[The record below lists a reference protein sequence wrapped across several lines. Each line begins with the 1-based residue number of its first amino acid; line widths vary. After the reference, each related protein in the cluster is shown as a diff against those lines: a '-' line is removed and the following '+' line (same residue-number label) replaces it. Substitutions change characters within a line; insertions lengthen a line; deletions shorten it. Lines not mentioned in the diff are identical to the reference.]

1 MSLQKQI
8 LITIAL
14 IVFVLL
20 GFEMTNIDVWT
31 QNHFY
36 DAGALA
42 KTPLDRWLISK
53 NDPFTEHWLH
63 EFPRDIAA
71 YSAVGLLLAFTASFF
86 AKPLAAYRSRI
97 LFLALSIALT
107 AFFVGGAK
115 KYTNTFCPNQT
126 TLYGGDIPHV
136 TVLESYPKDFVQ
148 TRKGRCYPAGH
159 ATAGFSFMALWFVFR
174 NRRAKIAGLTFGVAY
189 GWVLG
194 TFQML
199 RGEHF
204 LSHTVVSMIACWLVI
219 LLLAGAFERFTK
231 GEWRRG

>member
-1 MSLQKQI
+1 MTLRTQI
-8 LITIAL
+8 LITFAL
-14 IVFVLL
+14 LVLVLL
-20 GFEMTNIDVWT
+20 GFEATNIDVWT

-36 DAGALA
+36 DATAVTNA
-42 KTPLDRWLISK
+42 PLDRWLISK

-71 YSAVGLLLAFTASFF
+71 YSAVGLILAFAASFIVTRLV
-86 AKPLAAYRSRI
+86 PYREHI

-126 TLYGGDIPHV
+126 VLYGGAMPHV
-136 TVLESYPKDFVQ
+136 TVLEKYPADFKSA
-148 TRKGRCYPAGH
+148 RKGRCYPAGH
-159 ATAGFSFMALWFVFR
+159 STAGFGFMGLWFVLKD
-174 NRRAKIAGLTFGVAY
+174 RRAKIAGLTFGIAY
-189 GWVLG
+189 GWALG

-204 LSHTVVSMIACWLVI
+204 LSHTVISMVACWLVI
-219 LLLAGAFERFTK
+219 LLLAAGFRTAFARPL
-231 GEWRRG
+231 